1 MTEENKK
8 DDLNLNEEA
17 NDELKEKTAENS
29 AEKEAETA
37 EEPKTAE
44 DVANE
49 NTPSKEEQLEAKIAE
64 LNDRLLRNLAE
75 FDNYRKRTTL
85 EKSAMYSAGTADAA
99 EKLLPVLDNFERALS
114 SEKDKE
120 NSLYKGVEMI
130 FKQMTQAFK
139 DMGISEIEA
148 EGQTFDPNFHNAV
161 MHIEDESLGENVVS
175 QVLQKGYKYN
185 DRVIRPAMVQVAN

>member
-1 MTEENKK
+1 MADKEI
-8 DDLNLNEEA
+8 NE
-17 NDELKEKTAENS
+17 ELKEDIKTEETETVSSGEAPEETLKS
-29 AEKEAETA
+29 AEETA
-37 EEPKTAE
+37 EELA
-44 DVANE
+44 
-49 NTPSKEEQLEAKIAE
+49 PSKEEELEAKVAE

-85 EKSAMYSAGTADAA
+85 EKSAMYSAGAADAA
-99 EKLLPVLDNFERALS
+99 EKLLPVLDNFERALA

-130 FKQMTQAFK
+130 FKQMNEAFK
-139 DMGISEIEA
+139 SIGIKEIEA
-148 EGQTFDPNFHNAV
+148 EGQPFDPNFHNAV
-161 MHIEDESLGENVVS
+161 MHIEDENFGENVVS